1 VTAADEYRAAMEER
15 EYALG
20 RLLAIVKNGDAP
32 FHPNLP
38 QTDLASRWYVRLASA
53 VEVECEA
60 LGVQPREEVPS

>member
-1 VTAADEYRAAMEER
+1 MTTAEEYRAAMEER

-32 FHPNLP
+32 FYPNLP

-60 LGVQPREEVPS
+60 LGIEPREEAGS